1 MFKKSLVA
9 IAVLGA
15 TAFSAQAF
23 TLPYG
28 NTTDNFVGHAL
39 GQRVNQ
45 NFAAV
50 QDELNAH
57 AGQISQNTNKNN
69 TQDNLIKGNTEAIKA
84 NGEKITANAN
94 DIAANKT
101 QISQNTNDI
110 HGLQQKVVENQMHD
124 VAQDQNIAVNKNN
137 IGKNKQEIAANKT
150 QISQNTNDIHGLQQ
164 KVVENQMHD
173 VAQDQNIAVNKNN
186 IGKNKQEIAAN
197 KTQIEKN
204 AQAIKNNY
212 AEMKQNF
219 AAMNTRIDDLD
230 EEMKKGFASQA
241 ALAGLFQPYNVGKFN
256 LSVALGGY
264 ESEQA
269 MALGTGYRFNENFAM
284 KAGIATDV
292 GGFDH
297 LTYNIG
303 ANFEW

>member
-1 MFKKSLVA
+1 MFKKSFLA

-15 TAFSAQAF
+15 TTFSAQAF
-23 TLPYG
+23 TLPHN
-28 NTTDNFVGHAL
+28 NTTNPKADAAAGWMVNANFSA
-39 GQRVNQ
+39 VNK
-45 NFAAV
+45 
-50 QDELNAH
+50 ELN
-57 AGQISQNTNKNN
+57 SQ
-69 TQDNLIKGNTEAIKA
+69 Q
-84 NGEKITANAN
+84 EKIELNKDA
-94 DIAANKT
+94 IAANKDAISANKDAIDLGNRVNNVQNQ
-101 QISQNTNDI
+101 QIGQ
-110 HGLQQKVVENQMHD
+110 L
-124 VAQDQNIAVNKNN
+124 QDQNVTQDNN
-137 IGKNKQEIAANKT
+137 IAANK
-150 QISQNTNDIHGLQQ
+150 D
-164 KVVENQMHD
+164 
-173 VAQDQNIAVNKNN
+173 A
-186 IGKNKQEIAAN
+186 IAAN
-197 KTQIEKN
+197 KDAIAANTETIAKN
-204 AQAIKNNY
+204 YTEMKNNFT
-212 AEMKQNF
+212 AVNQ
-219 AAMNTRIDDLD
+219 RIDDLD

>member
-23 TLPYG
+23 TLPYD
-28 NTTDNFVGHAL
+28 NTTNNTADSAAGWM
-39 GQRVNQ
+39 VNQ
-45 NFAAV
+45 NFVAV
-50 QDELNAH
+50 RNELNA
-57 AGQISQNTNKNN
+57 QNQN
-69 TQDNLIKGNTEAIKA
+69 
-84 NGEKITANAN
+84 
-94 DIAANKT
+94 IAANKTQIEKNTT

-110 HGLQQKVVENQMHD
+110 HGLQQDMVENEWHD
-124 VAQDQNIAVNKNN
+124 HAQDQNIGVNKNN
-137 IGKNKQEIAANKT
+137 I
-150 QISQNTNDIHGLQQ
+150 
-164 KVVENQMHD
+164 
-173 VAQDQNIAVNKNN
+173 
-186 IGKNKQEIAAN
+186 
-197 KTQIEKN
+197 EKN
-204 AQAIKNNY
+204 AEAIKNNY

-230 EEMKKGFASQA
+230 DEMKKGFASQA

>member
-23 TLPYG
+23 TLPYD
-28 NTTDNFVGHAL
+28 NTTNNTADSAAGWM
-39 GQRVNQ
+39 VNQ
-45 NFAAV
+45 NVAAV
-50 QDELNAH
+50 RNELNA
-57 AGQISQNTNKNN
+57 QNQN
-69 TQDNLIKGNTEAIKA
+69 
-84 NGEKITANAN
+84 
-94 DIAANKT
+94 IAANKTQIEKNTT

-110 HGLQQKVVENQMHD
+110 HGLQQDMVENEWHD
-124 VAQDQNIAVNKNN
+124 HAQDQNIGVNKNN
-137 IGKNKQEIAANKT
+137 I
-150 QISQNTNDIHGLQQ
+150 
-164 KVVENQMHD
+164 
-173 VAQDQNIAVNKNN
+173 
-186 IGKNKQEIAAN
+186 
-197 KTQIEKN
+197 EKN
-204 AQAIKNNY
+204 AEAIKNNY

-230 EEMKKGFASQA
+230 DEMKKGFASQA

>member
-23 TLPYG
+23 TIPYN
-28 NTTDNFVGHAL
+28 NTTNNAADSAAGWM
-39 GQRVNQ
+39 VNA

-50 QDELNAH
+50 QGELNA
-57 AGQISQNTNKNN
+57 QKQN
-69 TQDNLIKGNTEAIKA
+69 
-84 NGEKITANAN
+84 
-94 DIAANKT
+94 
-101 QISQNTNDI
+101 
-110 HGLQQKVVENQMHD
+110 
-124 VAQDQNIAVNKNN
+124 
-137 IGKNKQEIAANKT
+137 
-150 QISQNTNDIHGLQQ
+150 
-164 KVVENQMHD
+164 
-173 VAQDQNIAVNKNN
+173 
-186 IGKNKQEIAAN
+186 IAAN

-204 AQAIKNNY
+204 AEAIKNNY